1 VFVKWMVIAGALL
14 AAAGVGLG
22 AFGAHGLEKYLH
34 SLGYAENAAQR
45 MAWFDTGVR
54 YHLYHALG
62 VVLIA
67 ALAGR
72 SPSAGFQVAAVLLL
86 VGIALFSGSLYAMT
100 FGPAAW
106 KKLGAVTPLGGLAF
120 LAAWVTLAIAAWR
133 AN

>member
-22 AFGAHGLEKYLH
+22 AFGAHGLEKHLV
-34 SLGYAENAAQR
+34 SSGYTENVSQR

-54 YHLYHALG
+54 YHVYHALAI
-62 VVLIA
+62 VLVA

-72 SPSAGFQVAAVLLL
+72 SPSTGFQIAAVLLI
-86 VGIALFSGSLYAMT
+86 VGIAFFSGSLYAMT